1 MRIASLLLPLV
12 LLTSACTERTPD
24 APAPEPAEP
33 VIVAPEADDAAT
45 PTPPDL
51 VIALSGD
58 PLETTTTDSGVIIET
73 YAPGEGDPST
83 SGDRLRVVFR
93 AMLADGTVFRSSEQ
107 MNTPMTIPLED
118 GRAVP
123 GLLEGLIGMRPGA
136 ERRIRVP
143 WQQGYGEN
151 GRPPVPGRTDLIFD
165 VRVLSVN

>member
-1 MRIASLLLPLV
+1 A
-12 LLTSACTERTPD
+12 
-24 APAPEPAEP
+24 
-33 VIVAPEADDAAT
+33 
-45 PTPPDL
+45 PTPIDL
-51 VIALSGD
+51 TIALDDD
-58 PLETTTTDSGVIIET
+58 PIETTTTESGVVIET
-73 YAPGEGDPST
+73 FAQGEGDPST

-123 GLLEGLIGMRPGA
+123 GLLDGLLGMRPGT

-143 WQQGYGEN
+143 WLQGYGEN
-151 GRPPVPGRTDLIFD
+151 GRPPVPGRTDLVFD